1 MRILN
6 TITIYDLTNLGK
18 AFFAIGIVATFLFM
32 IVTICKDKPRFA
44 LACFALLISMFIF
57 SKVAQYV
64 YVPVLCREYK
74 QYEAIILSDR
84 VQEALEQYDIIDRR
98 GEIYI
103 LEDRK

>member
-6 TITIYDLTNLGK
+6 TITIYDLNNFGI
-18 AFFAIGIVATFLFM
+18 AFFAIGIVAAILSMT
-32 IVTICKDKPRFA
+32 VAICKDKPRFA
-44 LACFALLISMFIF
+44 VVCFGLLISMFIF
-57 SKVAQYV
+57 SEAAQHV

-74 QYEAIILSDR
+74 QYEAIILSDH

-98 GEIYI
+98 GEIYT